1 MGLSLSVAPGLAGM
15 PARPVDMDAKP
26 STDAVLAQLCEG
38 SRVALD
44 EVRKFESGDI
54 FPGDPVF
61 VGEGEGEQHR
71 FELAAPD
78 MIHDLKADADSGAKP
93 ASGFSMQ
100 CRRMMHVLNSTQ
112 TGRRGVG

>member
-1 MGLSLSVAPGLAGM
+1 M

-44 EVRKFESGDI
+44 EVRKFESGAI

-71 FELAAPD
+71 FDLAAPD
-78 MIHDLKADADSGAKP
+78 MIADLKADA
-93 ASGFSMQ
+93 ASRSEE
-100 CRRMMHVLNSTQ
+100 
-112 TGRRGVG
+112 RRGGTECVSTCRSRLPPYHEKKKKTDRHKHIHKTKR